1 MQLIIL
7 PTLHQRSVIQNYSKR
22 HGKERRLEADG
33 NYILDLPVIAFNTF
47 DILRSTEKFKLEV
60 VLKF

>member
-22 HGKERRLEADG
+22 HGRERRLEADE
-33 NYILDLPVIAFNTF
+33 NDIWDLPVIAFNPF
-47 DILRSTEKFKLEV
+47 DILRSTEKFMLEV